1 MPVRA
6 GADLKI
12 LPFRMPFKM
21 PFRIKIR
28 KELLNTALMIVS
40 AGVFIYSLSMIGYT
54 LYSSYRNKDLM
65 SEAQRIYY
73 EQQQFTPTFNYKP
86 SFDNMLRSIV
96 MNESAAPEDK
106 GGVSSNAEILPEYKP
121 LLEITEDIV
130 GWINIPNTVIN
141 YPVVQA
147 DDNEYYLN
155 RAYTGEINKGGSIF
169 MDFRNRGDGTDRN
182 IILYGHHMRDGSM
195 FKALT
200 RFQDEEFLKRNPVFS
215 FNTLY
220 GRYDWEIFSVY
231 VTGTDFKYIQ
241 TRFLTPD
248 EYQSFL
254 DTIKDK
260 SLFDIDVELTT
271 GDRIIT
277 LSTCTYD
284 YSDARLVI
292 HAKLI
297 ESE

>member
-1 MPVRA
+1 
-6 GADLKI
+6 LKLLHFKI
-12 LPFRMPFKM
+12 PTKLPIKLPFK
-21 PFRIKIR
+21 IKIR
-28 KELLNTALMIVS
+28 KEHLNTALMIIS
-40 AGVFIYSLSMIGYT
+40 AAVFLYSLSMIGYT
-54 LYSSYRNKDLM
+54 LYSSFRNKNLM
-65 SEAQRIYY
+65 SEAQRLYY
-73 EQQQFTPTFNYKP
+73 EQQQFNPTFTYKP
-86 SFDNMLRSIV
+86 SFDSLLRSIV
-96 MNESAAPEDK
+96 MNEAAAAGQED
-106 GGVSSNAEILPEYKP
+106 GISSPAGILPEYKP

-130 GWINIPNTVIN
+130 GWISIPNTVVN

-155 RAYTGEINKGGSIF
+155 RAYTGEKNKGGSIF

-182 IILYGHHMRDGSM
+182 TILYGHHMRDGSM

-200 RFQDEEFLKRNPVFS
+200 RYQDEEFLKENSVFS

-220 GRYDWEIFSVY
+220 DKYSWKVFSVY
-231 VTGTDFKYIQ
+231 VTGTDFNYIQ
-241 TRFLTPD
+241 TRFHSPD

-254 DTIKDK
+254 DRIKAK
-260 SLFDIDVELTT
+260 SLFDIDVELTEE
-271 GDRIIT
+271 DKIIT